1 MKCLYLVFCSS
12 LMAQEIDLRGAG
24 EPISANGVWKWHEGD
39 NPAWAA
45 PGFDDSAWPTVK
57 RMI

>member
-1 MKCLYLVFCSS
+1 MKWLFLLFCSR

-45 PGFDDSAWPTVK
+45 PGPRRTSTT
-57 RMI
+57 RLGLR